1 MRSWTCRAVWL
12 QLPSLDHPARLAD
25 PLISHMSACLN
36 CQAEAARYQRLH
48 RSLAGFAARV
58 EVAPRGLIAAVDS
71 RLSRR
76 GDPGISSVSGPAT
89 RAAAAAGAVAAAA
102 AGTVV
107 MVRWMRA
114 RSAA

>member
-1 MRSWTCRAVWL
+1 MRSLTCRAVWL
-12 QLPSLDHPARLAD
+12 RLPSLDDPARLAD
-25 PLISHMSACLN
+25 PLIAHMTNCLN

-58 EVAPRGLIAAVDS
+58 EVAPEGFVAAVDS
-71 RLSRR
+71 RLSP
-76 GDPGISSVSGPAT
+76 DAAASSSVTGPVT
-89 RAAAAAGAVAAAA
+89 RAAAAAGAVVAAA

>member
-71 RLSRR
+71 RLSR
-76 GDPGISSVSGPAT
+76 GDPEPSSVSGPTT

>member
-58 EVAPRGLIAAVDS
+58 EVAPAGLIAAVDS
-71 RLSRR
+71 RLSR
-76 GDPGISSVSGPAT
+76 GDPELSSVSGPAT